1 MACPQGSGRKAP
13 MPTLCKLPW
22 LRESLHVLSCPVTS
36 TRLASRLTSRRRAEP
51 GRRWVRVVMAVLAT
65 IGAID
70 TGSITLERWGL
81 IGNLSCPGGAEGCD
95 KVLNSPWGSVFGQP
109 LSLFGCLAYGSVL
122 LMALLPLVLRG
133 EARTSLNRLSWWG
146 LFLVSAGMAIFS
158 LVLIG
163 VMTFQ
168 IKAFCTFC
176 LISALLSVSLFVLSL
191 IGGEWEDT
199 GALIFRGVLTALAV
213 GLIGLG
219 WATSINRPD
228 SAVGPGMPVPVT
240 SASTPATLAL
250 ADHLTASGAVM
261 YSAYWCP
268 HCHDQK
274 QLFGKEAAAKLKIV
288 ECAPDGRDS
297 QADLCAAKRIEG
309 FPTWEIEGKLDSG
322 QKSLAQLAELSGYE
336 GDLPN

>member
-1 MACPQGSGRKAP
+1 
-13 MPTLCKLPW
+13 
-22 LRESLHVLSCPVTS
+22 
-36 TRLASRLTSRRRAEP
+36 
-51 GRRWVRVVMAVLAT
+51 MAVLAT

-70 TGSITLERWGL
+70 TGAVTLKRWGIL
-81 IGNLSCPGGAEGCD
+81 GGLSCPGGAEGCD
-95 KVLNSPWGSVFGQP
+95 KVLNSPWGTVFGQP
-109 LSLFGCLAYGSVL
+109 LSLFGFLAYAAVL
-122 LMALLPLVLRG
+122 LMAVLPLVLQG
-133 EARTSLNRLSWWG
+133 EARANLNRLSWWG
-146 LFLVSAGMAIFS
+146 LFLTSAGMAIFS
-158 LVLIG
+158 LVLVG

-176 LISALLSVSLFVLSL
+176 LLSALLSVALFVLSL

-219 WATSINRPD
+219 WATSVNRPE
-228 SAVGPGMPVPVT
+228 SAVGPGMPIPVT

-274 QLFGKEAAAKLKIV
+274 ELFGKEATAKLKIV
-288 ECAPDGRDS
+288 ECAPDGHNS
-297 QADLCAAKRIEG
+297 QTDLCKSKGVEG
-309 FPTWEIEGKLDSG
+309 FPSWEINGKLDSG
-322 QKSLAQLAELSGYE
+322 QKSLAQLAAMSGYK
-336 GDLPN
+336 GALPN